1 MSALAGRGLGKRFGG
16 VVALDDVSV
25 DVAAGDMV
33 GLMGPNGAGKTTLF
47 NCLLGAERPDRGTVT
62 LGDVDVTRQPIHRRA
77 RLGLARTF
85 QRVELF
91 GELTVRQHLLV
102 AERARQGRW
111 NLLADLAGRGR
122 VRPEENRRVQDILD
136 LLGLGP
142 DADRP
147 AQALGVGRAR
157 LVELGRALA
166 TGPGVILA
174 DEPSSGLDEREREVL
189 IEALRTTNRERRT
202 AMLLIE
208 HDAELL
214 TRVTGRLYFLAL
226 GRVVAEG
233 DPETVLA
240 DPAVDDAYRGE
251 VAPR

>member
-1 MSALAGRGLGKRFGG
+1 MSALAGRGLGKHFGG
-16 VVALDDVSV
+16 VVALDEVSV
-25 DVAAGDMV
+25 DVAAGEMV

-47 NCLLGAERPDRGTVT
+47 NCLLGAERPDRGAVT

-102 AERARQGRW
+102 AERSRQGRW
-111 NLLADLAGRGR
+111 NLFADLAGRGR

-166 TGPGVILA
+166 TDPRVILA

-226 GRVVAEG
+226 GRVVAQG

-240 DPAVDDAYRGE
+240 DPVVDDAYRGE
-251 VAPR
+251 VARR